1 MSPAVLPSAS
11 THPPRTYLIS
21 GVLGVT
27 FFTLSWLWWDG
38 QSFIGSFFLELGGG
52 AFIVFLL
59 EVLLPSALGYAGSA
73 LAALQVTTLLEWSDG
88 AVEALLSDSFDDVEQ
103 ARLLDVV
110 AHGPFPARR
119 SLLRRVSDTRERRHG
134 PGAGEGAARGTDDN
148 ALLRERAQRTTADG
162 RHRRAQAPPPR
173 RRVARLRPGGACG

>member
-27 FFTLSWLWWDG
+27 FFTLAWLWWDG

-73 LAALQVTTLLEWSDG
+73 LAALQVTTLLEWSDD
-88 AVEALLSDSFDDVEQ
+88 AVETLLSDSFDDVEQ

-134 PGAGEGAARGTDDN
+134 HRVLEKVLPAG
-148 ALLRERAQRTTADG
+148 RTTLRYYVSERSG
-162 RHRRAQAPPPR
+162 R
-173 RRVARLRPGGACG
+173 RRTVVIVGLRRHHRGGG

>member
-27 FFTLSWLWWDG
+27 FFILAWLWWDG

-73 LAALQVTTLLEWSDG
+73 LAALQVTTLLEWSDD

-103 ARLLDVV
+103 ARLIDVV

-119 SLLRRVSDTRERRHG
+119 SLLRRVSDTHERRHG
-134 PGAGEGAARGTDDN
+134 HRVLEKVLPAGRTTLRYYVSERRGRRRTVVIVGLRRHHRGAG
-148 ALLRERAQRTTADG
+148 
-162 RHRRAQAPPPR
+162 
-173 RRVARLRPGGACG
+173 